1 MYARRGV
8 QRNKTKILSSQS
20 QIFSFSK
27 TSVKSIIIFVTTVL
41 SKMASGV
48 PDFYFPGSK
57 NEGHRTLTV
66 LFLMDSLKLYA
77 QGSF

>member
-1 MYARRGV
+1 MQAEVV
-8 QRNKTKILSSQS
+8 QKNKTKILSSQS

-57 NEGHRTLTV
+57 NEGQRTLTV
-66 LFLMDSLKLYA
+66 LFLMDSLKLHA